1 MNNQDVVLHFFER
14 LWNGRQLDIIDECFS
29 EDAKICNPFNHKIG
43 VMTMREVAN
52 KWLTA
57 FPDIYAKVESVVTCS
72 EDVMVRWQA
81 RGTHLGSFFSTQP
94 THQEVDYTGVTHC
107 KVRDG
112 KIYSYWA
119 LVDIHWILKQLQLSS
134 LEEAID

>member
-1 MNNQDVVLHFFER
+1 MKNSELVVHFFES
-14 LWNGRQLDIIDECFS
+14 LWNKRQLDIIDQCFTL
-29 EDAKICNPFNHKIG
+29 DAMICNPFNHKVG
-43 VMTMREVAN
+43 VMTMREVAD

-57 FPDIYAKVESVVTCS
+57 FPDIDAKIDSVVAS
-72 EDVMVRWQA
+72 GDDVILRWCA
-81 RGTHLGSFFSTQP
+81 KGTHLGSFFSTQP

-107 KVRDG
+107 QCRDG
-112 KIYSYWA
+112 KIFSYWA